1 MNGVLIPGGGQI
13 LEPGHP
19 FYDTTAQLLD
29 LAKKANDCGDFFPVS
44 LVSGSRASKH
54 RCDAGESIRECSM

>member
-29 LAKKANDCGDFFPVS
+29 LAKKANDCGDFFPVR